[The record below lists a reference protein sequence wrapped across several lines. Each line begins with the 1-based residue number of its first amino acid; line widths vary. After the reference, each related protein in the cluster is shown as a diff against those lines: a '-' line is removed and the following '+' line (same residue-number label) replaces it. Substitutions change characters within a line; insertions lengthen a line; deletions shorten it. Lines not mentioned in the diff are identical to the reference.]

1 MINIKILKLASDT
14 KYLGLTNKYTHKITA
29 KNKTCGDKIKL
40 EIIVG
45 EDESLLDKKK
55 KTIGFVAE
63 GVKKKRKYTKRKK
76 KK

>member
-1 MINIKILKLASDT
+1 MKNILDVIDDVT
-14 KYLGLTNKYTHKITA
+14 KF
-29 KNKTCGDKIKL
+29 
-40 EIIVG
+40 IVG

-63 GVKKKRKYTKRKK
+63 GVKKKRKYSKRKK

>member
-1 MINIKILKLASDT
+1 MKNIIDVMNEVT
-14 KYLGLTNKYTHKITA
+14 
-29 KNKTCGDKIKL
+29 
-40 EIIVG
+40 EFIVGG
-45 EDESLLDKKK
+45 EDETLLDKKK